1 MAEWALVLTVGT
13 TADPLKKAV
22 EEAKME
28 AEKEN
33 ASLTVWLLYGRPLP
47 DQHPDPFQVAADVRL
62 HAENLGLKVQPCEI
76 SEPEDLDV
84 CFGEMR
90 SLLQRLSS
98 ADKVIVNYTGGT
110 KAMSA
115 AIVHAALTTSFAGEL
130 ELHYVGGS
138 VRDRNGRVIREAME
152 IRRAAQTATQERME
166 RILELMKEHRYELA
180 AYLAEGLPE
189 RGRSW
194 FLKSASKALLLWDN
208 FAYEEAATIMRGLN
222 QQAQILVDDPKL
234 GRLAETVRRLVSEVI
249 THILEAVKAFRK
261 WEIGDQVSI
270 SLEGVQLLCADILEN
285 ASRHLQRREWNE
297 AVLRSY
303 RALEAAVQGALVL
316 SGINPW
322 RFELN
327 KLSEERQQK
336 VQMLLGYTPKELT
349 LYSGI
354 LTLQAFGGVQIG
366 DGEQKWLQDVQ
377 QTRNRSILEHGYR
390 ACGQEDAE
398 RVFRY
403 AERIATLAL
412 KRDLKPLREKVS
424 LQV

>member
-47 DQHPDPFQVAADVRL
+47 NQHPDPFQVAADVRL

-76 SEPEDLDV
+76 SEPDDLDV
-84 CFGEMR
+84 CLGEMR

-98 ADKVIVNYTGGT
+98 VDKVIVNYTGGT

-138 VRDRNGRVIREAME
+138 VRDKNGRVIREAME

-222 QQAQILVDDPKL
+222 QQAQILVDDQKL
-234 GRLAETVRRLVSEVI
+234 GRLAETVRRLVSKVT
-249 THILEAVKAFRK
+249 THILETVKAFRK

-303 RALEAAVQGALVL
+303 RALEAAVQGALAL
-316 SGINPW
+316 SGVNPW
-322 RFELN
+322 RFEL
-327 KLSEERQQK
+327 LPEQK
-336 VQMLLGYTPKELT
+336 EAIQEQLGYMPKELT
-349 LYSGI
+349 LWSGI
-354 LTLQAFGGVQIG
+354 IVWQIVT
-366 DGEQKWLQDVQ
+366 DKRLDQEKQNWLKDIQ
-377 QTRNRSILEHGYR
+377 QLRNRSILEHGYR
-390 ACGQEDAE
+390 ACGQSDAE
-398 RVFRY
+398 RVFNY
-403 AERIATLAL
+403 ANEIAGWVLGS
-412 KRDLKPLREKVS
+412 DLKPLREKVR
-424 LQV
+424 LKV

>member
-47 DQHPDPFQVAADVRL
+47 DQHPDPFQVAADVRQ

-76 SEPEDLDV
+76 PEPEDLDV

-249 THILEAVKAFRK
+249 THILETVKAFRK
-261 WEIGDQVSI
+261 WEISDQVSI

-297 AVLRSY
+297 TVLRSY
-303 RALEAAVQGALVL
+303 RALEAAVQGALAL
-316 SGINPW
+316 LGINPW
-322 RFELN
+322 RFEL
-327 KLSEERQQK
+327 LPEQK
-336 VQMLLGYTPKELT
+336 EAIQEQLGYMPKELT
-349 LYSGI
+349 LWSGI
-354 LTLQAFGGVQIG
+354 IVWQIVT
-366 DGEQKWLQDVQ
+366 DKRLDDEKQKCLKDIQ
-377 QTRNRSILEHGYR
+377 QLRNRSILEHGYR
-390 ACGQEDAE
+390 ACGQADAE
-398 RVFRY
+398 RVLCY
-403 AERIATLAL
+403 AEKLATLVL
-412 KRDLKPLREKVS
+412 NSDLKQLREKVR
-424 LQV
+424 LQA

>member
-1 MAEWALVLTVGT
+1 
-13 TADPLKKAV
+13 
-22 EEAKME
+22 ME

-33 ASLTVWLLYGRPLP
+33 ASLTVYLLYGRPLP
-47 DQHPDPFQVAADVRL
+47 NQHPDPFQVAAEVRQ
-62 HAENLGLKVQPCEI
+62 HAENLGLKVQTCEI

-84 CFGEMR
+84 CLSEMR
-90 SLLQRLSS
+90 SLLQGLSG

-138 VRDRNGRVIREAME
+138 VRDKNGRVIREAME

-189 RGRSW
+189 QGRSW

-208 FAYEEAATIMRGLN
+208 FAYEEAATILRGLN

-249 THILEAVKAFRK
+249 TRILETVKAFRK

-303 RALEAAVQGALVL
+303 RALEAAVQGALAL

-327 KLSEERQQK
+327 KLSEEQQQK
-336 VQMLLGYTPKELT
+336 VRMLLGCTPKELT

-354 LTLQAFGGVQIG
+354 LTLQAVGGVQIG

-390 ACGQEDAE
+390 ACGQADAE
-398 RVFRY
+398 RVFNY
-403 AERIATLAL
+403 ANEIAGWVLGS
-412 KRDLKPLREKVS
+412 DLKPLREKVR

>member
-33 ASLTVWLLYGRPLP
+33 ASLTVYLLYGRPLP
-47 DQHPDPFQVAADVRL
+47 NQHPDPFQVAAEVRQ
-62 HAENLGLKVQPCEI
+62 HAENLGLKVQTCEI

-84 CFGEMR
+84 CLSEMR
-90 SLLQRLSS
+90 SLLQGLSG

-115 AIVHAALTTSFAGEL
+115 ATVHSALTTSFAGEL

-138 VRDRNGRVIREAME
+138 VRDKNGRVIREAME

-166 RILELMKEHRYELA
+166 RILELMREHRYELA

-189 RGRSW
+189 QGRSW

-208 FAYEEAATIMRGLN
+208 FAYEEAATILRGLN

-249 THILEAVKAFRK
+249 THILETVKAFRK
-261 WEIGDQVSI
+261 WEISDQVSI

-303 RALEAAVQGALVL
+303 RALEAAVQGALAL
-316 SGINPW
+316 LGINPW
-322 RFELN
+322 RFEL
-327 KLSEERQQK
+327 LPEQK
-336 VQMLLGYTPKELT
+336 EAIQEQLGYMPKELT
-349 LYSGI
+349 LWSGI
-354 LTLQAFGGVQIG
+354 IVWQIVT
-366 DGEQKWLQDVQ
+366 DKRLDDEKQKCLKDIQ
-377 QTRNRSILEHGYR
+377 QLRNRSILEHGYR
-390 ACGQEDAE
+390 ACGQPDAE
-398 RVFRY
+398 RVFNY
-403 AERIATLAL
+403 ANEIASWVLGS
-412 KRDLKPLREKVS
+412 DLKPLREKVR

>member
-33 ASLTVWLLYGRPLP
+33 ASLTVYLLYGRPLP
-47 DQHPDPFQVAADVRL
+47 NQHPDPFQVAAEVRQ
-62 HAENLGLKVQPCEI
+62 HAENLGLKVQTCEI

-84 CFGEMR
+84 CLSEMR
-90 SLLQRLSS
+90 SLLQGLSG

-115 AIVHAALTTSFAGEL
+115 AIVHSALTTSFAGEL

-138 VRDRNGRVIREAME
+138 VRDKNGRVIREAME

-166 RILELMKEHRYELA
+166 RILELMREHRYELA

-189 RGRSW
+189 QGRSW

-208 FAYEEAATIMRGLN
+208 FAYEEAATILRGLN

-234 GRLAETVRRLVSEVI
+234 GRLAETVRRLVSEV
-249 THILEAVKAFRK
+249 TTPILETVKAFRK
-261 WEIGDQVSI
+261 WEISDRVSI

-285 ASRHLQRREWNE
+285 ASRHLQRREWTE

-303 RALEAAVQGALVL
+303 RALEAAVQGALALLGV
-316 SGINPW
+316 NPW
-322 RFELN
+322 RFEL
-327 KLSEERQQK
+327 LPEQK
-336 VQMLLGYTPKELT
+336 EAIQEQLGYMPKELT
-349 LYSGI
+349 LWSGI
-354 LTLQAFGGVQIG
+354 IVWQIVT
-366 DGEQKWLQDVQ
+366 DKRLDDEKQKCLKDIQ
-377 QTRNRSILEHGYR
+377 QLRNRSILEHGYR
-390 ACGQEDAE
+390 ACGQSDAE
-398 RVFRY
+398 RVFNY
-403 AERIATLAL
+403 ANEIAGWVLGS
-412 KRDLKPLREKVS
+412 DLKPLREKVR

>member
-1 MAEWALVLTVGT
+1 
-13 TADPLKKAV
+13 
-22 EEAKME
+22 ME

-47 DQHPDPFQVAADVRL
+47 NQHPDPFQVAADVRQ

-76 SEPEDLDV
+76 SEPDDLDV
-84 CFGEMR
+84 CLGEMR

-98 ADKVIVNYTGGT
+98 VDKVIVNYTGGT

-138 VRDRNGRVIREAME
+138 VRDKNGRVIREAME

-189 RGRSW
+189 QGRSW

-208 FAYEEAATIMRGLN
+208 FAYEEAATILRGLN

-249 THILEAVKAFRK
+249 TRILETVKAFRK

-303 RALEAAVQGALVL
+303 RALEAAVQGALAL

-327 KLSEERQQK
+327 KLSEEQQQK
-336 VQMLLGYTPKELT
+336 VRMLLGCTPKELT

-354 LTLQAFGGVQIG
+354 LTLQAVGGVQIG

-390 ACGQEDAE
+390 ACGQADAE
-398 RVFRY
+398 RVFNY
-403 AERIATLAL
+403 ANEIAGWVLGS
-412 KRDLKPLREKVS
+412 DLKPLREKVR